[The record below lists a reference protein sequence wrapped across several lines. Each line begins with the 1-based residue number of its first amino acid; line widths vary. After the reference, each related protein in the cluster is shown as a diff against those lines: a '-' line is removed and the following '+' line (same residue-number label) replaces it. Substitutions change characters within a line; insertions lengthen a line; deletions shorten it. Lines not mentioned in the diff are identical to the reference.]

1 MKKQYANLLVCSN
14 QNDLIIDNFSKLSM
28 ENPEHINETF
38 FLNNKRKNENNISIK
53 DEIKDR
59 QLKKG
64 NKSNKSKLKTNF
76 PLQ

>member
-1 MKKQYANLLVCSN
+1 
-14 QNDLIIDNFSKLSM
+14 M
-28 ENPEHINETF
+28 ENPEHINETI
-38 FLNNKRKNENNISIK
+38 FLNNKRKNEINISIK

>member
-28 ENPEHINETF
+28 ENPEHINETI
-38 FLNNKRKNENNISIK
+38 FLNNKRKNEINISIK

-64 NKSNKSKLKTNF
+64 NRSNKSS
-76 PLQ
+76 

>member
-28 ENPEHINETF
+28 ENPEHINETI
-38 FLNNKRKNENNISIK
+38 FLNNKRKNEINISIK